1 MFLHQT
7 GHRFAVFTIGELQ
20 VLDISPNDRRR
31 LLVRHIEQLLLV
43 VIIEG
48 PLVGVLLQ
56 RTLTHNQGLDS
67 PCRRR
72 CRSIGMDR
80 NEQVAARLVGDIGPS
95 LQILGQTFGKLLVRL
110 TRVNHFQLG
119 DLLLDQG
126 PELQSD
132 LKVEIFLINAS
143 VMSSRKLRPPVPGID
158 YDDPHALCNILRGN
172 SVERECRNQK
182 QGNKKKRFPHSKS
195 G

>member
-1 MFLHQT
+1 
-7 GHRFAVFTIGELQ
+7 
-20 VLDISPNDRRR
+20 
-31 LLVRHIEQLLLV
+31 
-43 VIIEG
+43 
-48 PLVGVLLQ
+48 
-56 RTLTHNQGLDS
+56 
-67 PCRRR
+67 
-72 CRSIGMDR
+72 MDR

-132 LKVEIFLINAS
+132 LKVEIFLINSS

-182 QGNKKKRFPHSKS
+182 
-195 G
+195 